1 MMATGELFGTPK
13 EAGWEKIL
21 LEKMYLCGRRDNT
34 DFMAHNQSIKK
45 ALK

>member
-1 MMATGELFGTPK
+1 MATGESFRTPK

-21 LEKMYLCGRRDNT
+21 LKKMYLCDQRDNT